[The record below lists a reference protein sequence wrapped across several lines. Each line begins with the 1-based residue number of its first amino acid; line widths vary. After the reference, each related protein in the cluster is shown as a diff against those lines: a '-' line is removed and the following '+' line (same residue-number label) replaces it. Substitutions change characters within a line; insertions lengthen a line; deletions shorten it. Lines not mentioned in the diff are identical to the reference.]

1 MQGMGYPKI
10 ISENLCGRR
19 FSIPVLGCSAGT
31 GSPQRGL
38 VQSVCFRKRPA
49 EVRAL
54 SDLIRDLQAQ
64 VQTLNSQLGDL
75 RAEQQRAS
83 AEARELRR
91 ELDLV
96 KAQGAPAAS
105 GPLNPYSA
113 PPAKESV
120 AQSGI
125 DVLSSRTPQSQTSED
140 RIAKLE
146 EDQQVMEGKINDQY
160 QTKVES
166 GSKYRLRLSGIVLL
180 NLFENRGTVDNLDF
194 PEARRIAA
202 VAGAECFRGS
212 VWRNASPIANQAAGL
227 WPGHRRR
234 AHQRGCES

>member
-1 MQGMGYPKI
+1 MLGMGYPKLTLRI
-10 ISENLCGRR
+10 CAAAVFLSLSSVVVQGQEVRGAASSNPSASE
-19 FSIPVLGCSAGT
+19 V
-31 GSPQRGL
+31 
-38 VQSVCFRKRPA
+38 PA

-54 SDLIRDLQAQ
+54 SDLVRGLESQ

-75 RAEQQRAS
+75 RMEQERANT
-83 AEARELRR
+83 EARELRR

-113 PPAKESV
+113 PPAKEIVTQSGPTFSV
-120 AQSGI
+120 AP
-125 DVLSSRTPQSQTSED
+125 PQSQTSED

-146 EDQQVMEGKINDQY
+146 EDQQVLEGKINDQY

-194 PEARRIAA
+194 PELALSRQAEA
-202 VAGAECFRGS
+202 PNSSAGAFGGTLRQS
-212 VWRNASPIANQAAGL
+212 QIRLQAFG
-227 WPGHRRR
+227 PDI
-234 AHQRGCES
+234 